1 MDWLD
6 DSHAGCGWKHVHSRF
21 ILQIFR
27 QNSLEWITE
36 DLSRCL
42 WCCSLSWLT
51 GHCRADGSTPLP
63 PPVVRNSGGMWH
75 DLHHYCC
82 LLLCVFVDR
91 CLTRQWSWSESDG
104 LHQRDITW
112 PDEPAG
118 RHVRRCARLLIW
130 EEKRNKTMQACIW
143 GESAALSVMVKESKY
158 TSLWGISGETCLKPC
173 SFDMSHTKRDQQI

>member
-6 DSHAGCGWKHVHSRF
+6 DSHAGCGWKHVHSHF

-91 CLTRQWSWSESDG
+91 CLTRQWSVIREWRVTSAWHHMTWRTCRETRTEMCSSTDLRREEEQNNAG
-104 LHQRDITW
+104 VHQR
-112 PDEPAG
+112 
-118 RHVRRCARLLIW
+118 
-130 EEKRNKTMQACIW
+130 
-143 GESAALSVMVKESKY
+143 
-158 TSLWGISGETCLKPC
+158 GISSPQCDGEGK
-173 SFDMSHTKRDQQI
+173 